1 MSKLTTN
8 LSILFGLALLMLTGC
23 EQNTTVVLPQPG
35 EEPAEVL
42 FSARI
47 AQVEVSTRANY
58 VPQETFLEND
68 EIGLF
73 GWKTETIKNENQY
86 LGNVKLVSDA
96 GGSNLTSD
104 GQKIYF
110 PVQTQILSLCAYY
123 PYSDT
128 EVSGTKVNIK
138 SELETTEA
146 YNSYIKDPL
155 WGQTSVDKPTSSTP
169 ATAEFNMAHR
179 MGRLKIYV
187 YKDAGVALAYYL
199 KSIKVVFYN
208 KQVGT
213 MDITNGEIS
222 ATNTTVATYTDSYE
236 SPELSTEATGD
247 PQYDHTILPSKTE
260 ATGSVVKSI
269 TITIASIA
277 EGVVPESAGNYEI
290 YNAEATG
297 STAIKPKNGD
307 VTRVNVKF
315 NPSTMTKAS
324 IGNWS
329 DEEVLNI

>member
-35 EEPAEVL
+35 EEPTEVL

-47 AQVEVSTRANY
+47 AQVEISTRASSNY
-58 VPQETFLEND
+58 SEKTGFEKKD

-86 LGNVKLVSDA
+86 LGNVKLVSNA

-110 PVQTQILSLCAYY
+110 PVQTQTLTLCAYY

-128 EVSGTKVNIK
+128 EVSGTEVNIK
-138 SELETTEA
+138 SELATEEA
-146 YNSYIKDPL
+146 YNKYIEDPL

-169 ATAEFNMAHR
+169 ATAQFEMAHR

-187 YKDAGVALAYYL
+187 YKDATIVETYKL
-199 KSIKVVFYN
+199 KQIKVTFYN
-208 KQVGT
+208 QQAGK
-213 MDITNGEIS
+213 MDITSGTIS
-222 ATNTTVATYTDSYE
+222 APNTTESTYTDDYDAILTDE
-236 SPELSTEATGD
+236 SSGTA
-247 PQYDHTILPSKTE
+247 QYDHTILPAE
-260 ATGSVVKSI
+260 AVTANSAVK
-269 TITIASIA
+269 TITIYIAKDGVEAS
-277 EGVVPESAGNYEI
+277 PTPSYEI
-290 YNAEATG
+290 YNAELG
-297 STAIKPKNGD
+297 STAIKPTNGG

-315 NPSTMTKAS
+315 NPTTLTSAS
-324 IGNWS
+324 VGNWS
-329 DEEVLNI
+329 EQELNINK

>member
-23 EQNTTVVLPQPG
+23 EQNITVVLPQPG
-35 EEPAEVL
+35 EEPTEVL

-47 AQVEVSTRANY
+47 AQVEISTRASSNY
-58 VPQETFLEND
+58 TLKTGFEKND

-86 LGNVKLVSDA
+86 LGNVKLVSNA
-96 GGSNLTSD
+96 GGSSLTSD

-110 PVQTQILSLCAYY
+110 PVQTQTLSLCAYY
-123 PYSDT
+123 PYNE

-138 SELETTEA
+138 SELETA
-146 YNSYIKDPL
+146 ASGIPDPL
-155 WGQTSVDKPTSSTP
+155 WGQTTVRKTDNPKQASFT
-169 ATAEFNMAHR
+169 MAHR

-187 YKDAGVALAYYL
+187 YKDTDVPLEYYL

-222 ATNTTVATYTDSYE
+222 ATNSSEATYTDSYE
-236 SPELSTEATGD
+236 SPAALSTEATGD
-247 PQYDHTILPSKTE
+247 PQYDHTILPSKAGVTS
-260 ATGSVVKSI
+260 SVVKSI
-269 TITIASIA
+269 TITIGSLL
-277 EGVVPESAGNYEI
+277 EGTIPGEGGDYVI
-290 YNAEATG
+290 YNAESG
-297 STAIKPKNGD
+297 SQAIKPTNGD

-315 NPSTMTKAS
+315 NPSTLTSAN

-329 DEEVLNI
+329 SEEVLDI